1 MARPQQEI
9 LLSIQDDEHLT
20 VIDSQGLWAVLYKNK
35 PVNIRKT
42 HWIVGGESYKYFK
55 MVYPNPAGAY
65 RLADK
70 LNATF
75 NCSDFTA
82 VKIL

>member
-9 LLSIQDDEHLT
+9 LLSIQEDEHLC

-42 HWIVGGESYKYFK
+42 HWIISGESYKYYK
-55 MVYPNPAGAY
+55 MVYPNPSGAY
-65 RLADK
+65 RLCDK
-70 LNATF
+70 LNQSF
-75 NCSDFTA
+75 NCDDFT
-82 VKIL
+82 VNKIL